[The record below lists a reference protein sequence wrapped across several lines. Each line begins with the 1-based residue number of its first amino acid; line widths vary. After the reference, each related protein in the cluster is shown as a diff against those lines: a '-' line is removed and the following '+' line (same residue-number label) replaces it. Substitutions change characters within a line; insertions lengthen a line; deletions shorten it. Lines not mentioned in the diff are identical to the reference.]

1 MTIAPDGRPEARHRH
16 LVVARLRKPHGL
28 KGEITVFPLTDAP
41 DNVLATGRSVWVV
54 NLAGEEVA
62 GPFEIERSRSYHREW
77 LMKIRGVDLRDAWE
91 PWRGLFLGAPEE
103 SLAPPEGDEVYLHEL
118 AGFSVRNAAGEPL
131 GLVSDVYEM
140 PSGVMIEVQGPKREF
155 LLPYRK
161 EFVVSVDRSERRLVV
176 APPDGLLDE

>member
-1 MTIAPDGRPEARHRH
+1 M

-28 KGEITVFPLTDAP
+28 KGEITVFPLTDTPDTVFAP
-41 DNVLATGRSVWVV
+41 GRTVWIV
-54 NLAGEEVA
+54 NLEGEEVA

-91 PWRGLFLGAPEE
+91 PWRGRFLGAPKE
-103 SLAPPEGDEVYLHEL
+103 SLAPPAGDEVYLHEL
-118 AGFSVRNAAGEPL
+118 AGFSVRSEQGEAL